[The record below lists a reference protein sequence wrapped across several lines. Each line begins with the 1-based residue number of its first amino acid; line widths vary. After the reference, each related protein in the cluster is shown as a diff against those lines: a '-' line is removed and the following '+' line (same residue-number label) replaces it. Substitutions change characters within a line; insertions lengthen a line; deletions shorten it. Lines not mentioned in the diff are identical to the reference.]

1 MKDYLVKA
9 IAHNKQVR
17 AYAAITTE
25 TIEEARR
32 RHDML
37 AVASVVL
44 GRSMTAGVILG
55 AMLKGEEKLTIKMN
69 GGGPIGTILVDAN
82 AKGEVRGYVSNP
94 HAHAG
99 VNHQGLLDIKSAVGI
114 NGILSVT
121 KDIGLNHPFI
131 GQVPIASGEI
141 GEDFASYLLHSEQVP
156 SSVGVGVLVNPD
168 STIQAAG
175 GFLIQ
180 LMPNTEEET
189 IRFIEERLLAMPSIS
204 SMIGEGVTP
213 EQILQ
218 QILGEEHVSIL
229 ETMPVEFRCECSR
242 DRISNALLSLGSEEI
257 QDMIDKDGQAEAQ
270 CHFCNENYYFSK
282 EDLEALLEVGNS

>member
-9 IAHNKQVR
+9 IAHNRQVR

-32 RHDML
+32 RHDLL
-37 AVASVVL
+37 AVTSVVL

-82 AKGEVRGYVSNP
+82 SKGEVRGYVSNP
-94 HAHAG
+94 HAFTG
-99 VNHQGLLDIKSAVGI
+99 LNQRGLLDIKSAVGT
-114 NGILSVT
+114 NGTLSVT

-131 GQVPIASGEI
+131 GQVPIVSGEI
-141 GEDFASYLLHSEQVP
+141 GEEFASYLLHSEQVP
-156 SSVGVGVLVNPD
+156 SSVGAGVLLNTD

-175 GFLIQ
+175 GFIIQ
-180 LMPNTEEET
+180 LMPNAEEET
-189 IRFIEERLLAMPSIS
+189 IRFIEERIQTIPSIS
-204 SMIGEGVTP
+204 SMIGNGVTP

-218 QILGEEHVSIL
+218 HLLGKENVSIL
-229 ETMPVEFRCECSR
+229 ETMPVKFRCECSR
-242 DRISNALLSLGSEEI
+242 DRISNGILSLGREEI
-257 QDMIDKDGQAEAQ
+257 QDMIETDGQAEAQ
-270 CHFCNENYYFSK
+270 CHFCNESYYFSK
-282 EDLEALLEVGNS
+282 EDLETLLNVGI

>member
-32 RHDML
+32 RHDL
-37 AVASVVL
+37 LGVASVVL

-94 HAHAG
+94 HAVPG
-99 VNHQGLLDIKSAVGI
+99 LNQQGLLDIKAAVGT
-114 NGILSVT
+114 NGILSIT

-141 GEDFASYLLHSEQVP
+141 GEDFASYLLQSEQVP

-175 GFLIQ
+175 GFIIQ

-189 IRFIEERLLAMPSIS
+189 IRLIEERLQTIPSIS
-204 SMIGEGVTP
+204 SMIGEGITP

-218 QILGEEHVSIL
+218 QLLGEENVSIL
-229 ETMPVEFRCECSR
+229 EKSPVQFQCECSR
-242 DRISNALLSLGSEEI
+242 DRISNAILSLGSEEI
-257 QDMIDKDGQAEAQ
+257 QDIIYTDGQAEAQ
-270 CHFCNENYYFSK
+270 CHFCNESYYYNR
-282 EDLEALLEVGNS
+282 EDLETLLKVGI